1 MAWYRR
7 TGRVEGQGLE
17 GGWRDSGC
25 GEVGGT
31 GVGWMVEGLGLEGGK
46 GIEEEIGWRDRGW
59 REEEVSTCESGR
71 YD

>member
-17 GGWRDSGC
+17 GGWRDRGC
-25 GEVGGT
+25 REVEGT
-31 GVGWMVEGLGLEGGK
+31 GVEGMVEGLELEGGK
-46 GIEEEIGWRDRGW
+46 GIEEEIEWRDRGW
-59 REEEVSTCESGR
+59 RKEEVSTGESER